1 MVNSDKKIPLLVI
14 CGPTASGKTR
24 LAVELAKR
32 LNGEVVSADS
42 MQIYKGMSIATA
54 KPTIDE
60 MQGVPHHLIDFLEP
74 DKAFSVA
81 DYVKLAKEIV
91 FDIHSRGKLPIICGG
106 TGLYI
111 SSLIDNISFD
121 DTSGNNEIRL
131 RLEKEA
137 EKYGNHYLWQKL
149 NEIDPETASKVHENN
164 LPRVIRGL
172 EVFELTGVK
181 LSEHKVNSRKNASPF
196 NCCIIGIGFTDRQ
209 VLYDRINK
217 RVDVMIETG
226 LVEEAKSVYENLN
239 LSTAHQAIGYK
250 ELIPYFENSC
260 ELVECVDRIKQE
272 TRRYAKRQL
281 TWFRRIDGIEWV
293 YADKYDEYKN
303 FIENVINIIAKTEII
318 CYNIL

>member
-1 MVNSDKKIPLLVI
+1 MPNSDNKIPLLVI

-60 MQGVPHHLIDFLEP
+60 MQGIPHHLIDFVEP
-74 DKAFSVA
+74 SEAFSVA
-81 DYVKLAKEIV
+81 DYVKLAKEKV

-121 DTSGNNEIRL
+121 DTSGNDSIRK
-131 RLEKEA
+131 RLENEA
-137 EKYGNHYLWQKL
+137 ETYGNHYLWEKL

-172 EVFELTGVK
+172 EVYELTGIK
-181 LSEHKVNSRKNASPF
+181 LSEHKVNSRRNESPF
-196 NCCIIGIGFTDRQ
+196 NCCIIGIGYDDRQ
-209 VLYDRINK
+209 VLYNRINK
-217 RVDVMIETG
+217 RVDLMVKAG
-226 LVEEAKSVYENLN
+226 LIEEAKDVYENLS

-250 ELIPYFENSC
+250 ELIPYFDNIS
-260 ELVECVDRIKQE
+260 ELEECLDKIKQE

-303 FIENVINIIAKTEII
+303 FIENVINIIAKSKII
-318 CYNIL
+318 CYNIS